1 MAEPEYGP
9 VPSEDAPGEGA
20 PEGGA
25 VVAWRLVKA
34 EWAASAF
41 SGEGARRGGGRW
53 NSPGVPVV
61 YLAGTLELAELEV
74 LVNLATPKLLG
85 SYVAFRVTVPAGLVE
100 ALPPGALPAD
110 WRRDPAPRSAKTVG
124 DRWVAEGRSAVLRVP
139 SAVVPSSANYLV
151 NPAHPDAGRL
161 GVEGPFDPAL
171 DPRLQ

>member
-9 VPSEDAPGEGA
+9 VPSEDAPS
-20 PEGGA
+20 EGGA

-41 SGEGARRGGGRW
+41 SGEGARLGGGRW

-74 LVNLATPKLLG
+74 LVNLTTDQLLG
-85 SYVAFRVTVPAGLVE
+85 SYVAFRVTVPANLIE
-100 ALPPGALPAD
+100 TLPYDALPAD
-110 WRRDPAPRSAKTVG
+110 WRRDPAPRSARAVG
-124 DRWVAEGRSAVLRVP
+124 DEWARSGRSAVLRVP

-151 NPAHPDAGRL
+151 NPAHPAAGRL
-161 GVEGPFDPAL
+161 GVEGPFDPLL
-171 DPRLQ
+171 DLRLK

>member
-9 VPSEDAPGEGA
+9 VPSEDAPDG
-20 PEGGA
+20 GGA

-34 EWAASAF
+34 EWADAAF
-41 SGEGARRGGGRW
+41 SGEGARLGGGRW

-74 LVNLATPKLLG
+74 LVNLAAPKLLG

-100 ALPPGALPAD
+100 TLPARSLPAD
-110 WRRDPAPRSAKTVG
+110 WRRDPAPRSAKRVG
-124 DRWVAEGRSAVLRVP
+124 DRWARAGRSAVLRVP
-139 SAVVPSSANYLV
+139 SAVVPSSPNYLV

-161 GVEGPFDPAL
+161 EVEGPFDPLL
-171 DPRLQ
+171 DPRLK